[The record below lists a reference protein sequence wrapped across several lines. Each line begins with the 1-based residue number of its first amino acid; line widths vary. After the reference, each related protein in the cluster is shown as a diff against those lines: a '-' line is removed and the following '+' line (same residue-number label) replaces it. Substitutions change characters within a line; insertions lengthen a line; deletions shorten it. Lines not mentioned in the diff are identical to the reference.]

1 MRIPGDEISSWRP
14 DDLAET
20 VWEALVLRLW
30 HATSIQGLR
39 AILNDG
45 CIRVVEENMGA
56 RYRVASLMFARG
68 CVILFDFGP
77 TAGPAWLLQAQ
88 YRNWGGWLSGHY
100 DDRAMFWLELD
111 RELTADRV
119 IPAGEVRRIAK
130 ANPTE
135 QGIPGVEAGHFGP
148 VPLTSLRGALIF
160 CAGQEFEHHRTVD
173 AKRLARAEE
182 LGNLHWRPN
191 PYIERLRNRRRPAD

>member
-100 DDRAMFWLELD
+100 DDRALFWLELD